1 MDLSTTYMGLRL
13 PNPFIV
19 SSCKLTGNIT
29 DIRKCLDSGAG
40 AIVLKSLF
48 EEQLIANSNKLM
60 DQDPKYFWYPE
71 AVDFINSHSK
81 EYGVGQYLQL
91 ISDAK
96 KHAVVPVIASINC
109 VTPTTWPQFAKSL
122 VDAGADA
129 IELNVAIF
137 PAEGMRSSDEIEKQ
151 YVDIVKAVR
160 EYVDVPIAVK
170 IGPLFTNI
178 VQMVSSLCHAGMN
191 GVVMFNRFYRP
202 DIDLDLE
209 TVKSPNFLSAPEEMG
224 QPLRFISLVAPK
236 VKCSI
241 AGNTGVHDA
250 AGAIKMLMVGA
261 SAVQVCSTL
270 YKNGIG
276 YIDTMVH
283 DLSRWM
289 SSKGYDHIDQFKG
302 NIIKYQ
308 ENALAFE
315 RLQFLKTV
323 LSDY

>member
-48 EEQLIANSNKLM
+48 EEQLIANSSKLM

-71 AVDFINSHSK
+71 AVEYINAHSK
-81 EYGVGQYLQL
+81 EYGVNQYLDL
-91 ISDAK
+91 ISAAK
-96 KHAVVPVIASINC
+96 KHAVVPIIASINC
-109 VTPTTWPQFAKSL
+109 VTASTWPQFAKSL
-122 VDAGADA
+122 VNAGADG
-129 IELNVAIF
+129 IELNIAIM
-137 PAEGMRSSDEIEKQ
+137 PTQAMKSSDEIEKI
-151 YVDIVKAVR
+151 YVDIVRAVR
-160 EYVDVPIAVK
+160 ENVDVPIAVK
-170 IGPLFTNI
+170 LGPLFTNI
-178 VQMVSSLCHAGMN
+178 IEMISNLCHAGMN
-191 GVVMFNRFYRP
+191 GAVLFNRFYRP
-202 DIDLDLE
+202 DIDLE
-209 TVKSPNFLSAPEEMG
+209 YEIVKAPNFLSAPEEMG
-224 QPLRFISLVAPK
+224 QPLRLISLLSPK

-241 AGNTGVHDA
+241 AGNTGIHDA
-250 AGAIKMLMVGA
+250 EGAIKMLLVGA

-276 YIDTMVH
+276 YLDTMIH
-283 DLSRWM
+283 EMGKWM
-289 SSKGYDHIDQFKG
+289 ESKGYNSIDDFKG

-315 RLQFLKTV
+315 RLQFLKSV